1 MRDHSNHIELS
12 REDAV
17 AAMLARC
24 AFPAMGDARAEEI
37 VTIPESLGR
46 VLARDVVSL
55 VEKPN
60 ALQCCMDSIAVH
72 WNAFEW
78 LAAGALPDTSAWI
91 PPSLSST

>member
-60 ALQCCMDSIAVH
+60 ALPPFSNVVRV
-72 WNAFEW
+72 
-78 LAAGALPDTSAWI
+78 LPK
-91 PPSLSST
+91 LHVV